1 MTLRRLSL
9 LAALATGGCATYG
22 AMAPLPFAEFEYSA
36 PDGTAWPAERLA
48 LPGIAARY
56 GIATVPSVHYV
67 ELNPQGSPTIVFV
80 HGLGSYLKFWRYNLD
95 HFAAQGYRVVAL
107 DMLGYGKSDKP
118 SSFPYTME
126 AMADVV
132 QALVAHLGVER
143 PILVGHSMGGQTA
156 LSYAIRYPD
165 AVAGLVLASP
175 AGFEEFPER
184 EEQWYRQAV
193 RSSFIRAAD
202 EDAIWGSVRHANF
215 DRWRDDYAWLVE
227 ERVRVAKTPEFAA
240 YAFANVRSIQG
251 LADNDFVRDN
261 LGHVKAPTVVIH
273 GDADRLIPSPF
284 FNGGFTRDVM
294 AWGAGQMPDA
304 TLVTL
309 EGCGHTVQ
317 IDCHDDFNRAAGA
330 WLAERFPVVRTAAPV
345 AAPVDA
351 TPTAT
356 SEGGM
361 TGDGTPRDGTPRD
374 GTSGDATGGDAISE
388 DATPVE

>member
-1 MTLRRLSL
+1 MMTLRLLSL
-9 LAALATGGCATYG
+9 LAALATGGCATYS
-22 AMAPLPFAEFEYSA
+22 AMAPLPFAELEYSA
-36 PDGTAWPAERLA
+36 PDGTAWPAARLA
-48 LPGIAARY
+48 LPEIASRY
-56 GIATVPSVHYV
+56 AIATVPAVHYV
-67 ELNPQGSPTIVFV
+67 ELNPQGSPTVVFV

-95 HFAAQGYRVVAL
+95 HFAAKGYRVVAL

-126 AMADVV
+126 AMAEVV
-132 QALVAHLGVER
+132 RALVDHLGVER

-165 AVAGLVLASP
+165 AVAGLVLAAP
-175 AGFEEFPER
+175 AGFEDFPER

-193 RSSFIRAAD
+193 RSAFIRAAD

-227 ERVRVAKTPEFAA
+227 ERVRVAKTPEFRS

-261 LGHVKAPTVVIH
+261 LAQVKAPTVVIH

-317 IDCHDDFNRAAGA
+317 IDCHDDFNRAAGE
-330 WLAERFPVVRTAAPV
+330 WLAARFPVARTAAPV
-345 AAPVDA
+345 AEPVDA
-351 TPTAT
+351 TP
-356 SEGGM
+356 
-361 TGDGTPRDGTPRD
+361 
-374 GTSGDATGGDAISE
+374 DASPADDKPTDE
-388 DATPVE
+388 KPMDATPAEATLAE